1 MIQKQTLKDMRKPKE
16 ILVPHGVKIKLK
28 ESTGYSEVTI
38 RFALKGFT
46 DTESSKLIRKRALEM
61 GGVMVK

>member
-1 MIQKQTLKDMRKPKE
+1 MAKLKE

-38 RFALKGFT
+38 RFALKGYT
-46 DTESSKLIRKRALEM
+46 DTDASRLIRKRAMEM
-61 GGVMVK
+61 GGALAK